1 MLFGKQVVG
10 ERLLGARRLGG
21 EVVVL
26 KEKLTQVAVG
36 LNMSL

>member
-26 KEKLTQVAVG
+26 KEKLTKCLWG
-36 LNMSL
+36 